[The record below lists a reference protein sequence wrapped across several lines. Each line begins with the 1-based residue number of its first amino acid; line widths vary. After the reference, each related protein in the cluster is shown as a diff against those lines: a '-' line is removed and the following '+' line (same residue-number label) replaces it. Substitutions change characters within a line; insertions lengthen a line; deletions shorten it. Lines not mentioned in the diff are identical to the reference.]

1 MREGDNHVL
10 ALDLHATILHQ
21 LGLDHRDLVMVR
33 EGRSERLTDDFPAQ
47 VVKEILA

>member
-1 MREGDNHVL
+1 MREGTITFSSRS
-10 ALDLHATILHQ
+10 ALHILHQ

-33 EGRSERLTDDFPAQ
+33 EGRSEHLTDDFPAQ